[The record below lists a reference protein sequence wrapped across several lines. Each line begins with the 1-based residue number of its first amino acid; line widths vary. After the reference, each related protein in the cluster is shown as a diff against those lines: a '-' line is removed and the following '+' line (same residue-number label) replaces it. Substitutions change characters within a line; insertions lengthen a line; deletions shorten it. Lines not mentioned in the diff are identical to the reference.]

1 MALTTS
7 TRSFIGKGKIYA
19 GPRTGGAAFPIGNV
33 ASLSLAITEEK
44 KELLD
49 YTSAGGGTK
58 DTLSRISAIEGTM
71 NVHDFSPENL
81 ALVLRGE
88 VDTEATG
95 SVAAE
100 AHTAYTNGFLGLTYL
115 PDTGTTITP
124 VIAVADIWV
133 AETAYVAGDYI
144 LENDD
149 VFQCT
154 TAGTSATVGNEPD
167 WTLTPAIGGTVSDG
181 TVVWTNRGALAMV
194 DGTDYQIGKAGIF
207 ILSTATRF
215 TAGLPITVAYTKN
228 AAEIVQALVASSTEY
243 TIHFDGLNEVD
254 SGNPYYVKIHRIKFG
269 VTAGLDMIGDEFGAL
284 EVSFDVLQDTT
295 ISGTGISQYLK
306 IAQVAG

>member
-19 GPRTGGAAFPIGNV
+19 GLRTGGAAFPIGNV
-33 ASLSLAITEEK
+33 AALSLAITEDK

-71 NVHDFSPENL
+71 NVHDFSPDNL
-81 ALVLRGE
+81 ALVMRGE

-100 AHTAYTNGFLGLTYL
+100 EHTAYTNGFLGLAYL
-115 PDTGTTITP
+115 PDTGAAVTP
-124 VIAVADIWV
+124 VIDVSDTHATT
-133 AETAYVAGDYI
+133 TAYTVGESIIASAVVYQ
-144 LENDD
+144 
-149 VFQCT
+149 VT
-154 TAGTSATVGNEPD
+154 TAGTSGGSLPTFNTTTGDTTV
-167 WTLTPAIGGTVSDG
+167 DG
-181 TVVWTNRGALAMV
+181 TVTWTSRGAVTMV
-194 DGTDYQIGKAGIF
+194 DGTDYQVGKAGIY

-215 TAGLPITVAYTKN
+215 AGGLPITVAYTKN
-228 AAEIVQALVASSTEY
+228 AAEIVQALVSSSTEY
-243 TIHFDGLNEVD
+243 NLFFDGLNEVD
-254 SGNPYYVKIHRIKFG
+254 SGNAFYVKIHRIKFG

-284 EVSFDVLQDTT
+284 EVKFDVLQDTT

-306 IAQVAG
+306 ITQVAG

>member
-1 MALTTS
+1 MAQTTS

-19 GPRTGGAAFPIGNV
+19 GLRTGGAAFPIGNV
-33 ASLSLAITEEK
+33 AALSLAITEEK

-115 PDTGTTITP
+115 PDTSASVTP
-124 VIAVADIWV
+124 VIAVSASH
-133 AETAYVAGDYI
+133 ATTTAYAEGDTI
-144 LENDD
+144 LASA
-149 VFQCT
+149 VVYQCT
-154 TAGTSATVGNEPD
+154 TAGTSGGSAPTFNT
-167 WTLTPAIGGTVSDG
+167 TLGDTTSDG
-181 TVVWTNRGALAMV
+181 TVTWTSRGAVTMV
-194 DGTDYQIGKAGIF
+194 DGTDYEVGKAGIF
-207 ILSTATRF
+207 ILSTASRF
-215 TAGLPITVAYTKN
+215 ALGLPITVAYTKN
-228 AAEIVQALVASSTEY
+228 PAEIVQALVSSSTEY
-243 TIHFDGLNEVD
+243 TLQFDGLNEVD

-269 VTAGLDMIGDEFGAL
+269 VTAGLDMIGDDFGAL
-284 EVSFDVLQDTT
+284 EVKFDVLQDTT

>member
-19 GPRTGGAAFPIGNV
+19 GLRSGGAAFPIGNV

-58 DTLSRISAIEGTM
+58 DTLSRISGIEGTM
-71 NVHDFSPENL
+71 NAHDFSPENL

-88 VDTEATG
+88 VDTEVTG

-115 PDTGTTITP
+115 PDTGATITP
-124 VIAVADIWV
+124 VIAVSDTWTLT
-133 AETAYVAGDYI
+133 TAYVAGDCI
-144 LENDD
+144 LANSD

-154 TAGTSATVGNEPD
+154 TAGTSSGTEPT
-167 WTLTPAIGGTVSDG
+167 WTGEADIGDTIADG
-181 TVVWTNRGALAMV
+181 TVTWTNRGAVAMV
-194 DGTDYQIGKAGIF
+194 DGTDYEVGKAGIF

-228 AAEIVQALVASSTEY
+228 AAEVVQSLVSSSLEY
-243 TIHFDGLNEVD
+243 TLYFDGLNEVD

-284 EVSFDVLQDTT
+284 EVKFDVLQDTT

>member
-1 MALTTS
+1 MSMTTA

-19 GPRTGGAAFPIGNV
+19 KPRTGGAAFPIGNV
-33 ASLSLAITEEK
+33 AALSLAITEEK

-58 DTLSRISAIEGTM
+58 DTLTRISGIEGTM
-71 NVHDFSPENL
+71 SAHDFSPENL

-95 SVAAE
+95 SVSAE
-100 AHTAYTNGFLGLTYL
+100 AHTAYTNGFLGFTYL
-115 PDTGTTITP
+115 PDTSTTVTP
-124 VIAVADIWV
+124 VIAVSTTWA
-133 AETAYVAGDYI
+133 AATAKVAGDCI

-149 VFQCT
+149 IFQCT
-154 TAGTSATVGNEPD
+154 TAGTTHASTEPTWAGATALGS
-167 WTLTPAIGGTVSDG
+167 TVTDG
-181 TVVWTNRGALAMV
+181 TVTWTNRGAVTMV
-194 DGTDYQIGKAGIF
+194 DGTDYEVGKAGIF
-207 ILSTATRF
+207 VPATATRF
-215 TAGLPITVAYTKN
+215 TLGLPITVAYTKN
-228 AAEIVQALVASSTEY
+228 PAEIVQALVSSATEY
-243 TIHFDGLNEVD
+243 TLEFDGLNEVD

-284 EVSFDVLQDTT
+284 EVKFDVLQDTT

-306 IAQVAG
+306 IAQVSG